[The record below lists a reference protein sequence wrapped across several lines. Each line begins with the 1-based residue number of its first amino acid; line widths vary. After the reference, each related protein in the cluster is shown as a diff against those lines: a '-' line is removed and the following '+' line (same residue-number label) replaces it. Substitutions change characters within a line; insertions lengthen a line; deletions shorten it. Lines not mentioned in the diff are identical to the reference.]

1 MSFAERLCV
10 VWFLFILVPG
20 CASTNVAPLQ
30 EASDFVQSADEKEV
44 LRQGQESV
52 ALLSAQG
59 MFLEDAALQSYI
71 DEIGKRITPAGLPP
85 ELRVQFRVV
94 REPTINAFAFP
105 QGAIQLHMGLLARL
119 ENEAQLA
126 LVMAHE
132 ITHVTHRHA
141 LRNYRSLA
149 NKTVAAK
156 IAEVALLPAAVAVG
170 GGGAG
175 NLVGLLLNLGYAA
188 SVTGYGR
195 DMEEQADREGLE
207 LIAAAG
213 YPVEEAARTFE
224 LLSEGEDP
232 GDLDNFFYG
241 SHPLNQQR
249 SNYTQKRVASGEVR
263 SQPGASARAE
273 AYLGATQGIVYQ
285 NIRLR
290 LRARHYAYAA
300 EEAATAIR
308 RRGPSALLYYALGEA
323 HRLSA
328 EDPDGA
334 AREQAL
340 RKRRNPEPA
349 DFTEHQAR
357 VGQELDAA
365 EEQFRR
371 ALELDADLPLTHR
384 GLGLVAHQRG
394 DRGAARA
401 ELSIFLASNPGPQER
416 RPIERIL
423 KELE

>member
-1 MSFAERLCV
+1 MSRSGSLRAVLLL
-10 VWFLFILVPG
+10 LFLVPA

-30 EASDFVQSADEKEV
+30 QSSDFAQSEDEREI
-44 LRQGQESV
+44 LRQGEESV
-52 ALLSAQG
+52 ALLAAQG
-59 MFLEDAALQSYI
+59 MFLEDPALQSYI
-71 DEIGKRITPAGLPP
+71 DEIGKRITPAGLPA
-85 ELRVQFRVV
+85 ELHVQFKVV

-105 QGAIQLHMGLLARL
+105 QGAVQLHMGLLVRL

-132 ITHVTHRHA
+132 VTHATHRHA
-141 LRNYRSLA
+141 LRNYRNLA

-156 IAEVALLPAAVAVG
+156 IAELALLPAAVAAG
-170 GGGAG
+170 GGGAA
-175 NLVGLLLNLGYAA
+175 NLVGLLLNMGYAA

-195 DMEEQADREGLE
+195 EMEEQADREGLQ

-232 GDLDNFFYG
+232 GGLDNFFYG
-241 SHPLNQQR
+241 SHPLNQER
-249 SNYTQKRVASGEVR
+249 SRYTQERVASGDVR

-273 AYLGATQGIVYQ
+273 AYRGATEGIVYQ

-300 EEAATAIR
+300 EEAETAIR
-308 RRGPSALLYYALGEA
+308 RRGKSALLHYALGEA
-323 HRLSA
+323 HRLAA

-349 DFTEHQAR
+349 DFTEHQGR

-371 ALELDADLPLTHR
+371 ALELDPSLPLPHR
-384 GLGLVAHQRG
+384 GLGLAAHQRG
-394 DRGAARA
+394 DRATARA
-401 ELSIFLASNPGPQER
+401 ELSTFLASSPGPQER
-416 RPIERIL
+416 RPVERIL